1 MKNGVHALI
10 GGQAR
15 RIENFALRIVERRFA
30 APFAVPNGQ
39 LPGKIAKPAHGSNIE
54 SGHRGAPAQLQ
65 ERRDSVAM
73 QRAGR
78 LRDLDDM
85 GSGPAG
91 ELRRC
96 HEVISRVA
104 ASSTT

>member
-1 MKNGVHALI
+1 MNRTSL
-10 GGQAR
+10 
-15 RIENFALRIVERRFA
+15 L
-30 APFAVPNGQ
+30 
-39 LPGKIAKPAHGSNIE
+39 

-85 GSGPAG
+85 SAGPAG
-91 ELRRC
+91 ELRRR